1 MIKHLNINLQTTI
14 MKRKKYNKS
23 TKILLIF
30 LITRIKKYLV
40 HRFNKIYNSRSKTI
54 KNSYL
59 ACMKV
64 TYKIIKFIN
73 MDNKILLDL
82 NFKQIKLQI
91 LILDSILI
99 SHKIKKIMI
108 IKSWM
113 LFKMM
118 RFNKFSLKKKVKKN
132 KMKNIIWDLIMKLQ
146 IFNSQECKMKN
157 KWNLI
162 IQINFK
168 NKLHSVLEMRIIKFK
183 TKIWKNKMHLITNK
197 MIRFKKEY
205 K

>member
-64 TYKIIKFIN
+64 TYKVIKFIN

-99 SHKIKKIMI
+99 SHKIKKILI

-118 RFNKFSLKKKVKKN
+118 LFIK
-132 KMKNIIWDLIMKLQ
+132 
-146 IFNSQECKMKN
+146 
-157 KWNLI
+157 
-162 IQINFK
+162 
-168 NKLHSVLEMRIIKFK
+168 IIKAFLIARIHSLFS
-183 TKIWKNKMHLITNK
+183 KIIIFPLKV
-197 MIRFKKEY
+197 
-205 K
+205 